1 MIITTIMGILGALVV
16 CILVFVGA
24 VCWLQSEEEK
34 YMDDKEEDRRD
45 DGGADL

>member
-1 MIITTIMGILGALVV
+1 MIETILGVIGALVV
-16 CILVFVGA
+16 CILVFAGA

-34 YMDDKEEDRRD
+34 YMDDKEEDRRG

>member
-1 MIITTIMGILGALVV
+1 MIETILGVLGALVV
-16 CILVFVGA
+16 CILIFAGA
-24 VCWLQSEEEK
+24 VCWLQGEEEK

>member
-1 MIITTIMGILGALVV
+1 MIETILSVIGALVV
-16 CILVFVGA
+16 CILIFAGA

-34 YMDDKEEDRRD
+34 YMDDKEENRRD